1 VISAGHRS
9 GATRAV
15 PHGIEPLLQ
24 IRFVHA
30 LIALIITGTRRYQS
44 TFAGIV
50 HPCSVEG
57 QMTMFNAVPP
67 MNRREFLRHS
77 GRSAG
82 TLALGAGV
90 VLQGCDSHP
99 TLPEP
104 DARPSLRIPRTL
116 DAGDALLTAGAAELD
131 LGSHASR
138 GWGYNGTL
146 PGPTLCVRVGAR
158 ARIGVLNQLSEDTT
172 VHWHGMVVPTPM
184 DGHPTDAVPPG
195 TGYSYEYPIVQ
206 RAAMNWYHPHPHG
219 RTGRQVWRGL
229 AGALIV
235 EDPVAERGLPS
246 GDREIPLLLRDGL
259 LDGTGQL
266 EYRRRDS
273 GMVGDFPLVN
283 GVPYPRVTLVPAIHR
298 FRVLNAANARVFR
311 LAMSN
316 GSRFT
321 LIGNDGGLL
330 EQPLELDRI
339 ELGPA
344 ERVDILLDL
353 SDHPSGAELSLRCN
367 RAGWDLLEMH
377 VAGEPDRETVIPSA
391 FSPIPRL
398 SVGAGTRRRAFRFEG
413 HRRINGR
420 EYRMDRIDFR
430 VPLGETEIWEF
441 ESAGGAPHPVHVHG
455 AHFQVISRSGGR
467 GRVFPWEQ
475 GWKDT
480 VLVEDRERVEIA
492 IRFDSYTGVYLLHC
506 HKLEHED
513 AGMMLN
519 FEVT

>member
-1 VISAGHRS
+1 MTSFARL
-9 GATRAV
+9 
-15 PHGIEPLLQ
+15 PL
-24 IRFVHA
+24 
-30 LIALIITGTRRYQS
+30 
-44 TFAGIV
+44 
-50 HPCSVEG
+50 
-57 QMTMFNAVPP
+57 
-67 MNRREFLRHS
+67 NRREFLRHS

-82 TLALGAGV
+82 TLACSAGIL
-90 VLQGCDSHP
+90 LQGCESHP

-104 DARPSLRIPRTL
+104 DARPTLRMPRSV
-116 DAGDALLTAGAAELD
+116 DAADALLTAGAAELD
-131 LGSHASR
+131 LSSHASR
-138 GWGYNGTL
+138 AWGYNATL
-146 PGPTLCVRVGAR
+146 PGPTLRARVGER
-158 ARIGVLNQLSEDTT
+158 ARIRVLNQLSEETT
-172 VHWHGMVVPTPM
+172 VHWHGMIVPSSM
-184 DGHPTDAVPPG
+184 DGHPADAIPPDASY
-195 TGYSYEYPIVQ
+195 GYDYPIVQ

-235 EDPVAERGLPS
+235 EDPTAEQELPS

-259 LDGTGQL
+259 LDGSGQL

-273 GMVGDFPLVN
+273 GLVGDFPFVN
-283 GVPYPRVTLVPAIHR
+283 GVPYPRVNLPPALHR
-298 FRVLNAANARVFR
+298 FRVLNASNARVFR
-311 LAMSN
+311 LGMSD

-330 EQPLELDRI
+330 DRPLDLDTI

-353 SDHPSGAELSLRCN
+353 SDQATGAGLSLRCN
-367 RAGWDLLEMH
+367 RAGWNILEMRI
-377 VAGEPDRETVIPSA
+377 AGERDRDTDIPSA
-391 FSPIPRL
+391 FAAIPRL
-398 SVGAGTRRRAFRFEG
+398 SVGPGTPRRTFRLEG

-420 EYRMDRIDFR
+420 EYRMDHVDFR
-430 VPLGETEIWEF
+430 VPLGEAEIWEF
-441 ESAGGAPHPVHVHG
+441 ESAGGAPHPVHIHG
-455 AHFQVISRSGGR
+455 AHFQVLSRNGGR

-480 VLVEDRERVEIA
+480 VLLEDRERVEIA
-492 IRFDSYTGVYLLHC
+492 IRFDSYRGVYLLHC

>member
-1 VISAGHRS
+1 M
-9 GATRAV
+9 
-15 PHGIEPLLQ
+15 
-24 IRFVHA
+24 
-30 LIALIITGTRRYQS
+30 GT
-44 TFAGIV
+44 
-50 HPCSVEG
+50 
-57 QMTMFNAVPP
+57 FNAGPP
-67 MNRREFLRHS
+67 INRRVFLRHS

-82 TLALGAGV
+82 VLALGAGV
-90 VLQGCDSHP
+90 GLQGCESHP

-104 DARPSLRIPRTL
+104 DARTSLMIPRTM
-116 DAGDALLTAGAAELD
+116 DAADALLTAGAAELD

-146 PGPTLCVRVGAR
+146 PGPTLRARVGER
-158 ARIGVLNQLSEDTT
+158 ARLDVLNQLSEETT
-172 VHWHGMVVPTPM
+172 IHWHGLVVPASM
-184 DGHPTDAVPPG
+184 DGHPADAVAPG
-195 TGYSYEYPIVQ
+195 ASYRYDYPVVQ
-206 RAAMNWYHPHPHG
+206 RAGMNWYHPHPHG

-229 AGALIV
+229 AGAFIV
-235 EDPVAERGLPS
+235 EDPAAEQGLPS

-259 LDGTGQL
+259 LDGSGQL

-283 GVPYPRVTLVPAIHR
+283 GVPYPRITLAPALHR

-311 LAMSN
+311 LGMSD
-316 GSRFT
+316 GSRLT

-330 EQPLELDRI
+330 DQPLELDTI

-353 SDHPSGAELSLRCN
+353 SDQATGAGLSLRCN
-367 RAGWDLLEMH
+367 RARWDLLEMR
-377 VAGEPDRETVIPSA
+377 VAGEQAREMVIPAA

-398 SVGAGTRRRAFRFEG
+398 SVGSNTRRRTFRFEG

-420 EYRMDRIDFR
+420 EYRMDHIEFR
-430 VPLGETEIWEF
+430 VPLGETEIWEL

-455 AHFQVISRSGGR
+455 AHFQVVSRSGGR
-467 GRVFPWEQ
+467 GRVFPWER

-480 VLVEDRERVEIA
+480 VLLEDRERVEIA
-492 IRFDSYTGVYLLHC
+492 IRFDSYRGVYLLHC